1 MWASGVRAG
10 APTGSVAGSAISS
23 AVSSAAHAPR
33 APAPPPPLSAE
44 ERAARAEARVA
55 AAEAS
60 LAAAVAGFPSEAALT
75 ATIEQLNE
83 RLRLV
88 TLELGRAQKEA
99 AEREDD
105 LDRLSTEVNIL
116 RAEYSA
122 QRVRRGGC

>member
-1 MWASGVRAG
+1 M
-10 APTGSVAGSAISS
+10 
-23 AVSSAAHAPR
+23 
-33 APAPPPPLSAE
+33 
-44 ERAARAEARVA
+44 A

-116 RAEYSA
+116 RTEYSA
-122 QRVRRGGC
+122 QRVRHGGCCGRDRACPRCLQLQRLLPIALR